1 MVEIAILIY
10 LALPNHLRQGDHY
23 SFSQLQR
30 IPHYKWQG
38 QTPPPPTIPG
48 KQARLHRSN
57 LISGFFN
64 VSCLTK

>member
-10 LALPNHLRQGDHY
+10 LALPNYLRQGDHY

-38 QTPPPPTIPG
+38 QTPPPQFPVNRPDYITVILLVGSLMSP
-48 KQARLHRSN
+48 A
-57 LISGFFN
+57 
-64 VSCLTK
+64 

>member
-10 LALPNHLRQGDHY
+10 LALPNYLRQGDHY

-38 QTPPPPTIPG
+38 QTPPPPPIPG
-48 KQARLHRSN
+48 KQARLHHSN
-57 LISGFFN
+57 LVSGFFN
-64 VSCLTK
+64 VPCLTK

>member
-10 LALPNHLRQGDHY
+10 LALPNYLRQGDHY
-23 SFSQLQR
+23 NFSQLQR
-30 IPHYKWQG
+30 IPQNKWQG
-38 QTPPPPTIPG
+38 QTPPPPIPD
-48 KQARLHRSN
+48 KQARLHHSN

>member
-10 LALPNHLRQGDHY
+10 LALPNYLRQGDHY

-38 QTPPPPTIPG
+38 QTPPPQFLVNRPDYITVILLVG
-48 KQARLHRSN
+48 S
-57 LISGFFN
+57 
-64 VSCLTK
+64 LTSPA